1 VRKKERE
8 KLPHRKNAEHT
19 EQTISADHFSSGIVD
34 DATGTRLKQHA
45 RRQRRYLRRQPL
57 PAS

>member
-1 VRKKERE
+1 MTLGDVVQARHVRD
-8 KLPHRKNAEHT
+8 LVHVL
-19 EQTISADHFSSGIVD
+19 FLIVG

-45 RRQRRYLRRQPL
+45 RRQRCYLRRQPL